1 MKKIDM
7 DLLKNHLE
15 TNICPILIEDINSDM
30 FEDAIILNSNCDLSD
45 LNGHYEGINF
55 MPPEWYQKL
64 INNSN
69 KNYSILLIDKINN
82 ISLKEQGKFNE
93 ILKYRKIST
102 FDLPKNCRII
112 VTCTDLE
119 HKPISEEVLSLLSYL
134 QEGNYE
140 C

>member
-7 DLLKNHLE
+7 DLMKNLLE

-30 FEDAIILNSNCDLSD
+30 FEDAIVLNSNCDLSD

-55 MPPEWYQKL
+55 MPPEWYTRL

-69 KNYSILLIDKINN
+69 HNSILVIDKIND
-82 ISLKEQGKFNE
+82 ISLKEQEKFNE

-102 FDLPKNCRII
+102 FDLPENFRII
-112 VTCTDLE
+112 VTCNDLE

-134 QEGNYE
+134 QEADYE

>member
-30 FEDAIILNSNCDLSD
+30 FEDAIILNSNCDLCD

>member
-1 MKKIDM
+1 MKKY
-7 DLLKNHLE
+7 LE
-15 TNICPILIEDINSDM
+15 TNICPILIEDINPNI
-30 FEDAIILNSNCDLSD
+30 FEDAILLDSNCDLND

-55 MPPEWYQKL
+55 MPPRWYQRL

-69 KNYSILLIDKINN
+69 KNYSILLIDKINS

-93 ILKYRKIST
+93 ILKYRKVST

-119 HKPISEEVLSLLSYL
+119 HNPISEEVLSLLSYIK
-134 QEGNYE
+134 EENDE